1 MYMEE
6 HSDFL
11 LLFTFILLNFIVFQ
25 VFVKDT
31 IVMRWFKLL
40 SWLSPLVFVLP
51 YGVARH
57 FSVNDNEQWVTR
69 GLLWVVSD

>member
-1 MYMEE
+1 MEE
-6 HSDFL
+6 HSGFAQSQL
-11 LLFTFILLNFIVFQ
+11 ILIPIIFQ

-57 FSVNDNEQWVTR
+57 LSVNDNEQ
-69 GLLWVVSD
+69 